1 MRRQLTDTEKATADR
16 LGLTYTEM
24 GVALDTHVDPET
36 YARHKA
42 EIRSKR
48 EEWEAKLAA
57 VNDGTVDHLQYEP
70 VGRGARKPE

>member
-24 GVALDTHVDPET
+24 GVALDTHVDPEV

-42 EIRSKR
+42 EIRAKR
-48 EEWEAKLAA
+48 EEWEAKVRGVVEDHTRLKTRP
-57 VNDGTVDHLQYEP
+57 DGIGSE
-70 VGRGARKPE
+70 

>member
-24 GVALDTHVDPET
+24 SVAIDTQVDPET

-42 EIRSKR
+42 EIRTNR
-48 EEWEAKLAA
+48 EEWEAKRQALDAYA
-57 VNDGTVDHLQYEP
+57 TERTKSRP
-70 VGRGARKPE
+70 KATE